1 MLVVKE
7 QFLGKLLVKKEQL
20 SMNRD
25 ILLEIVLDQKE
36 SFEKKNN
43 LIDRDILLEKYLST
57 QQVVIISGV
66 RRCGKSSLLAI
77 IKNKLHLGVEDYC
90 YLNLDDERII
100 ADVSI
105 LDEMYSLHLE
115 LYKKEPVFFFDEIQ
129 TVSNWE
135 KFVNR
140 MYEKGRKIFVTGSNA
155 KLLSSEIST
164 SLTGRNKVIE
174 LYPFSFKEYLRYI
187 KHNYNIKVLT
197 TKQKALLQND
207 FNAYFEYGGFPLVIK
222 ENDLDLMNGWFQDV
236 IYRDIIAR
244 YKLTQVNEI
253 KQIALYLLSNVS
265 KLFSYSTLKTI
276 SGIKSDS
283 SIKNY
288 LQYYEKSYLFYYL
301 SKFDYSVKKQMMNSK
316 KVYAIDNSLVNK
328 LGFGFSANKGR
339 MLENIVFIE
348 LLRRKKEVYYFSE
361 KNECDFLIK
370 EGLQI
375 IEAIQVVYGLNKEN
389 FEREFEGLKE
399 AMDKFAIPQGL
410 FIVNDSTDVV
420 IERDD
425 IKIVS
430 ISKWLLDF
438 KVQ

>member
-1 MLVVKE
+1 
-7 QFLGKLLVKKEQL
+7 
-20 SMNRD
+20 MNRD

-66 RRCGKSSLLAI
+66 RRCGKSSLLSI

-90 YLNLDDERII
+90 YLNLDDERIV

-129 TVSNWE
+129 TVNNWE

-140 MYEKGRKIFVTGSNA
+140 MYEKGRKLFVTGSNA

-174 LYPFSFKEYLRYI
+174 LYPFSFNEYLRYI
-187 KHNYNIKVLT
+187 KHNYNINVLT
-197 TKQKALLQND
+197 TKQKALLKND

-375 IEAIQVVYGLNKEN
+375 VEAIQVVYSLNKEN
-389 FEREFEGLKE
+389 FEREFGGLKE
-399 AMDKFAIPQGL
+399 AMDKFTIPQGL

>member
-66 RRCGKSSLLAI
+66 RRCGKSSLLSI

-375 IEAIQVVYGLNKEN
+375 VEAIQVVYGLNKEN

>member
-1 MLVVKE
+1 
-7 QFLGKLLVKKEQL
+7 
-20 SMNRD
+20 
-25 ILLEIVLDQKE
+25 
-36 SFEKKNN
+36 
-43 LIDRDILLEKYLST
+43 
-57 QQVVIISGV
+57 
-66 RRCGKSSLLAI
+66 
-77 IKNKLHLGVEDYC
+77 
-90 YLNLDDERII
+90 
-100 ADVSI
+100 
-105 LDEMYSLHLE
+105 
-115 LYKKEPVFFFDEIQ
+115 
-129 TVSNWE
+129 
-135 KFVNR
+135 
-140 MYEKGRKIFVTGSNA
+140 
-155 KLLSSEIST
+155 
-164 SLTGRNKVIE
+164 LTGRNKVIE
-174 LYPFSFKEYLRYI
+174 LYPFSFNEYLRYI
-187 KHNYNIKVLT
+187 KHNYNINVLT
-197 TKQKALLQND
+197 TKQKALLKND

-375 IEAIQVVYGLNKEN
+375 VEAIQVVYSLNKEN
-389 FEREFEGLKE
+389 FEREFGGLKE
-399 AMDKFAIPQGL
+399 AMDKFTIPQGL